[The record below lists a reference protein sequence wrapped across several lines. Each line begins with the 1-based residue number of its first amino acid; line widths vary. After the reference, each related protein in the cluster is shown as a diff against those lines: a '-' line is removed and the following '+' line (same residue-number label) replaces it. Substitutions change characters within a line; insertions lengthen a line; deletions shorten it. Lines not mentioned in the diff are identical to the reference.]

1 MNWNPFR
8 KPGRVVD
15 LDAAKS
21 DKRDAED
28 EAQGRAVRRYR
39 EVRAMLEQVEAY
51 CGKSWNVEYHVK
63 HVHQE
68 VLAAFERRMR

>member
-1 MNWNPFR
+1 MSWNPFR

-15 LDAAKS
+15 LDAEKAA
-21 DKRDAED
+21 KRDAED
-28 EAQGRAVRRYR
+28 EAQAREVRRYR

-51 CGKSWNVEYHVK
+51 CEKSWNTEYHAK
-63 HVHQE
+63 NLRQE